1 MESTVSSVALRFALR
16 KIAEIG
22 GYSTAER
29 VLVKV
34 VPGGTHRVYVAV
46 IPIEHCEPV
55 YQYISKYA
63 QVPAPNAGDPLILT
77 AVQAKRVID
86 AAYGF
91 VAPHQHPQLTEHEWE
106 KSNAN

>member
-1 MESTVSSVALRFALR
+1 MYGPVRTVVWEGSSR
-16 KIAEIG
+16 
-22 GYSTAER
+22 TACPYPDF
-29 VLVKV
+29 KV

-55 YQYISKYA
+55 YQYISEYA

-91 VAPHQHPQLTEHEWE
+91 VAPHQHPQLTEHVWE

>member
-1 MESTVSSVALRFALR
+1 MESTVSSVALRFALC

-22 GYSTAER
+22 CSTAER

-34 VPGGTHRVYVAV
+34 VPGGTHPVYVAV
-46 IPIEHCEPV
+46 VPIEHCEPV

-63 QVPAPNAGDPLILT
+63 QVSASNAGDPLILT
-77 AVQAKRVID
+77 AVQAQRVID

-91 VAPHQHPQLTEHEWE
+91 VAPHQHPQLARQEWE

>member
-1 MESTVSSVALRFALR
+1 MESTVSSVTLRFTLC
-16 KIAEIG
+16 KIAEIKC
-22 GYSTAER
+22 STAER

-34 VPGGTHRVYVAV
+34 VPGGTQRVYVAV

-91 VAPHQHPQLTEHEWE
+91 VAPHQHPQLTEHVWE

>member
-1 MESTVSSVALRFALR
+1 MESTVSSVALRFALC
-16 KIAEIG
+16 KIAEISG
-22 GYSTAER
+22 CATAAR
-29 VLVKV
+29 ILVKV

-63 QVPAPNAGDPLILT
+63 QVSPPNAGDPLILT
-77 AVQAKRVID
+77 AVQAQRVID

-91 VAPHQHPQLTEHEWE
+91 VAPHQHPELMGEEQF
-106 KSNAN
+106 